1 MPDQKPAMPHESDA
15 MAGPHGSMDDHGES
29 HGHDD
34 HAHGA
39 EAMALGS
46 IDLVAWGAAAL
57 GIAAGLAVALVL
69 AWSNL

>member
-1 MPDQKPAMPHESDA
+1 MPDPKPAMPHESDA
-15 MAGPHGSMDDHGES
+15 MAGAHGSMDDHGET

-34 HAHGA
+34 HAHA
-39 EAMALGS
+39 ADAMALGS
-46 IDLVAWGAAAL
+46 IDLEAWGAAAL

>member
-1 MPDQKPAMPHESDA
+1 MPDQPSSMPHESDA
-15 MAGPHGSMDDHGES
+15 MAGPHGTMADHGEA

-34 HAHGA
+34 HAHGD
-39 EAMALGS
+39 EAMALGP
-46 IDLVAWGAAAL
+46 INVVAWGAAAL